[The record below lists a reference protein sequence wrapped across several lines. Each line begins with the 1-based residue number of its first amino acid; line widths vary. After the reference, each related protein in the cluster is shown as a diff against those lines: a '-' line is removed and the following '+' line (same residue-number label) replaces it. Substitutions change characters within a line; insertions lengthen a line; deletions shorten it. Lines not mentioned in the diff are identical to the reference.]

1 LLKVLL
7 SWSFIIYLKYRK
19 SITKGNKMGKNK
31 MIRVSQEVHAYL
43 RDIAKS
49 ERRTLTACVEV
60 LIEEKHKTLK
70 ERK

>member
-1 LLKVLL
+1 
-7 SWSFIIYLKYRK
+7 
-19 SITKGNKMGKNK
+19 MGKNK
-31 MIRVSQEVHAYL
+31 MIRISQEVHDYL
-43 RDIAKS
+43 REVAKN

>member
-1 LLKVLL
+1 LFLVLH

-19 SITKGNKMGKNK
+19 SITKGNKMEKNK
-31 MIRVSQEVHAYL
+31 MIRISQEVHDYL
-43 RDIAKS
+43 REVAKS
-49 ERRTLTACVEV
+49 ERRTLTACAEV